1 MMSEA
6 SFSGFIQTIL
16 IIILVFWGLR
26 ILLRILAPYM
36 MRFFINKVGERMQK
50 EFERTQNQYQR
61 NAYGQ
66 NRSQEQEGKETI
78 INKNPHSKN
87 PQTTKQVGEY
97 IDYEE
102 V

>member
-1 MMSEA
+1 MSEA

-36 MRFFINKVGERMQK
+36 MRFFINKVSERMQK
-50 EFERTQNQYQR
+50 EFERTQNQYQQ
-61 NAYGQ
+61 NAYAR
-66 NRSQEQEGKETI
+66 NRSEEKEGKQTI
-78 INKNPHSKN
+78 INKNSRSKN
-87 PQTTKQVGEY
+87 PEATKQVGEY

>member
-36 MRFFINKVGERMQK
+36 MRFFINKVSERMQK
-50 EFERTQNQYQR
+50 EFERTQNQYQQ
-61 NAYGQ
+61 NAYGK
-66 NRSQEQEGKETI
+66 NRSEEKEGKQTI
-78 INKNPHSKN
+78 INNNPHSKN

>member
-36 MRFFINKVGERMQK
+36 MRFLINKVSEKMQK
-50 EFERTQNQYQR
+50 EFERTQNQYQQ

-66 NRSQEQEGKETI
+66 NRSEEKEGKQTI
-78 INKNPHSKN
+78 INKNSHSKN
-87 PQTTKQVGEY
+87 PEATKQVGEY

>member
-1 MMSEA
+1 MSEA

-36 MRFFINKVGERMQK
+36 MRFFINKVSERMQK
-50 EFERTQNQYQR
+50 EFERTQN
-61 NAYGQ
+61 AYGQ
-66 NRSQEQEGKETI
+66 NRSEEKEGKQTI
-78 INKNPHSKN
+78 INKNSHSKN
-87 PQTTKQVGEY
+87 PEATKQVGEY

>member
-1 MMSEA
+1 MSEA
-6 SFSGFIQTIL
+6 SLSGFIQTIL

-36 MRFFINKVGERMQK
+36 MRFFINKVSERMQK
-50 EFERTQNQYQR
+50 EFERTQNQYQQ
-61 NAYGQ
+61 NAYGR
-66 NRSQEQEGKETI
+66 NRSEEKEGKQTI
-78 INKNPHSKN
+78 INKHSHSKN
-87 PQTTKQVGEY
+87 PEATKQVGEY

>member
-36 MRFFINKVGERMQK
+36 MRFFINKVSEKMQ
-50 EFERTQNQYQR
+50 
-61 NAYGQ
+61 NAYGR
-66 NRSQEQEGKETI
+66 NRSEEKEGKQTI
-78 INKNPHSKN
+78 INKNSHSKN
-87 PQTTKQVGEY
+87 PEATKQVGEY

>member
-1 MMSEA
+1 MISEA

-26 ILLRILAPYM
+26 ILLRIFAPYM
-36 MRFFINKVGERMQK
+36 MRFFINKVSERMQK
-50 EFERTQNQYQR
+50 EFERTQN
-61 NAYGQ
+61 
-66 NRSQEQEGKETI
+66 RSEEKEGKQTI
-78 INKNPHSKN
+78 INKNSHSKN
-87 PQTTKQVGEY
+87 PEATKQVGEY